1 MEIMHRLNG
10 RIDDFNI
17 PEASVRI
24 VKWTVEL
31 SIYNIIIEP
40 RNTIKSQVLADFIV
54 DCTGP

>member
-24 VKWTVEL
+24 VKWAVEL
-31 SIYNIIIEP
+31 SSYNIILEP
-40 RNTIKSQVLADFIV
+40 RNTIKSQVLTDFIV
-54 DCTGP
+54 NCTGP